1 MTAGRLLFNFQLLHA
16 KALAGLCYEN
26 FIVRAA
32 TVQTKGFYKQYEEAR
47 GGFYKQYEEARGWG
61 RHKLWVD
68 DRTSVDVRFTSESG
82 HR

>member
-32 TVQTKGFYKQYEEAR
+32 TVQTKGFYE
-47 GGFYKQYEEARGWG
+47 QYEEARGWG
-61 RHKLWVD
+61 RHKLWLD